1 MYATS
6 ASRSAAGRLP
16 YLFGIGGFL
25 VDFAFAAMS
34 FGWVIHCL
42 MSSADSFPPTPSSGF
57 ALLPFPATE
66 WHIAKRGDERL
77 QDSKSFK
84 LLRELIGRLS
94 CETVW
99 CLDNSLPTD

>member
-1 MYATS
+1 MRRRARADERTLRASSPARYLRLCMYATS

-66 WHIAKRGDERL
+66 WHIWHFWA
-77 QDSKSFK
+77 
-84 LLRELIGRLS
+84 
-94 CETVW
+94 V
-99 CLDNSLPTD
+99 